1 MCLAPSPAGHEIG
14 WGGENKPENKWKQM
28 KLGEEEKKTNQ
39 KPLELGRVAFY
50 AIRNANA
57 S

>member
-1 MCLAPSPAGHEIG
+1 MKLGEEEGRKQTRSHSN
-14 WGGENKPENKWKQM
+14 WGELKRIEGM

-39 KPLELGRVAFY
+39 KPLKLGRVAFY